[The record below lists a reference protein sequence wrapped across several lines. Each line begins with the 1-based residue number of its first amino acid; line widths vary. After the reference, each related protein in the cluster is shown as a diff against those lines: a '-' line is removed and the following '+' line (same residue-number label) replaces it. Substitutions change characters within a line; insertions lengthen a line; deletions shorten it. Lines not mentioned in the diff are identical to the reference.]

1 MSLPTSHV
9 DVLERTRVLRGFS
22 RAQLRELLA
31 SQPVLTFR
39 RDEVVFEENSYGREL
54 YVVLE
59 GAVAVKVDLA
69 RLGTIER
76 GSIEPRVIRT
86 LGPGESF
93 GEMALIGE
101 RGREAAIVAIEDRTK
116 LLKLEPQSLYDVP
129 QAQQIFANIALDLSD
144 KLQSGNTRLIESILS
159 TYYLTA
165 LVEELASGAFE
176 CSPIIPLQKPIIIQ
190 NEESF
195 ILSGP
200 GHLLPKLAQ
209 KEAIELSFFASP
221 STLQQLAGPGS
232 PSGVV
237 VFNALFSI
245 LGTGAIPDRIVEE
258 AAFRYEPG
266 PHAHQRTGKLVIT
279 RTNGGTLRH
288 CAIEWQLKGAH
299 YCNATK
305 TASAFLFLYIYDDD
319 ALSTRRLTDEII
331 ANIAMPVQNPLPQG
345 CRKRSGARSTPG

>member
-1 MSLPTSHV
+1 MCRRRNRSLPISRSIS
-9 DVLERTRVLRGFS
+9 RT
-22 RAQLRELLA
+22 
-31 SQPVLTFR
+31 
-39 RDEVVFEENSYGREL
+39 NY
-54 YVVLE
+54 
-59 GAVAVKVDLA
+59 K
-69 RLGTIER
+69 
-76 GSIEPRVIRT
+76 
-86 LGPGESF
+86 
-93 GEMALIGE
+93 
-101 RGREAAIVAIEDRTK
+101 AAI
-116 LLKLEPQSLYDVP
+116 PG
-129 QAQQIFANIALDLSD
+129 LSN
-144 KLQSGNTRLIESILS
+144 LILS

-266 PHAHQRTGKLVIT
+266 PHAHRRTGKLVIT

-319 ALSTRRLTDEII
+319 ALSTWRLTDEII
-331 ANIAMPVQNPLPQG
+331 ANIAMPVPEIHCRRVVERGAGRGQHQGDYYSPPNPRG
-345 CRKRSGARSTPG
+345 CPHAANHSRPWLLRRYVHRHSLRRCGLGLHHHLGSVRRS